1 MAGSEA
7 PGHRMKSNP
16 DQATLSALD
25 RLEEATHLLR
35 ATPARDY
42 VLWLVGTGP
51 FALGLLYFWADQS
64 RSITAAERL
73 PVSAFGLALLF
84 MWARLTQSLF
94 AARLHTRLTGASGAL
109 DPPPWPAVR
118 QFLVPLVVWQATALA
133 LLPLALILVVP
144 FPAYLAF
151 QQSLI
156 VTVHQARGS
165 PGQNFKMALR
175 QSVYRPQQ
183 TSGES
188 SLLCLTW
195 LVLALNTGV
204 MLYTL
209 PQLAKLLF
217 GIESPVTLHPA
228 TTLNTTFAAAVAVL
242 ATLALDPL
250 MKAVAVLRDFEM
262 GSRTTGTDLLAGLRR
277 IPLRGTLAWLLLIA
291 VTAPAGRGQAA
302 EAPSDVSRPIP
313 TTALNRAITEVLERP
328 EFSWREV
335 RPESLAPTEDS
346 TRSFWQRLGTR
357 LGRALERLAR
367 RLETPVKAIA
377 DWIGRLLNNRKPNPG
392 SPLQLDFS
400 GFVEFLLWL
409 LLAGGMAGLTVL
421 GIRVWQQRRAGE
433 VTTAAPAITVPD
445 LESDH
450 VSADQLPEDGWMA
463 MARELADRGEHR
475 AALRALYLACLA
487 GLAAQERLRLGRAK
501 SNRDYELEV
510 RRRTRDR
517 PQIAETFSE
526 IVRVFEWTW
535 HGARPVSP
543 DRFRDVAAAV
553 ERLRTP

>member
-1 MAGSEA
+1 
-7 PGHRMKSNP
+7 MKSNP
-16 DQATLSALD
+16 HQATFSALD
-25 RLEEATHLLR
+25 RLEEATRLLR

-42 VLWLVGTGP
+42 VLWLFGTGP

-73 PVSAFGLALLF
+73 PVSALGLALLF
-84 MWARLTQSLF
+84 LWARLTQALF
-94 AARLHTRLTGASGAL
+94 AARLHARLTGAS
-109 DPPPWPAVR
+109 DPLGQAPFPPVG
-118 QFLVPLVVWQATALA
+118 QFLVPLVAWQAIALA

-156 VTVHQARGS
+156 VTVHQAQGS
-165 PGQNFKMALR
+165 PGQNLRMALR
-175 QSVYRPQQ
+175 QSVYQPQQ
-183 TSGES
+183 TSSES
-188 SLLCLTW
+188 SLLCLSW
-195 LVLALNTGV
+195 LVVALNTGV
-204 MLYTL
+204 MLYAL

-228 TTLNTTFAAAVAVL
+228 TTLNTTFAAAVVVL

-262 GSRTTGTDLLAGLRR
+262 GSRTTGADLLAGLRR
-277 IPLRGTLAWLLLIA
+277 IPLRGTLALLLLFA
-291 VTAPAGRGQAA
+291 VTAPTHRGQAS
-302 EAPSDVSRPIP
+302 EASAVDIRPIP
-313 TTALNRAITEVLERP
+313 TAALNRAITEVLDRP
-328 EFSWREV
+328 EFTWREV
-335 RPESLAPTEDS
+335 RPESVAITEDS
-346 TRSFWQRLGTR
+346 ARSFWQRWRAG
-357 LGRALERLAR
+357 LGRAFENLAR
-367 RLETPVKAIA
+367 RLEKPVKAIA
-377 DWIGRLLNNRKPNPG
+377 DWFGRLLSNRKPNPG
-392 SPLQLDFS
+392 SPLKLDFS

-409 LLAGGMAGLTVL
+409 LLAGGTAGLALL
-421 GIRVWQQRRAGE
+421 GIRIWQQRRAGE
-433 VTTAAPAITVPD
+433 ETVAAPAITVPD
-445 LESDH
+445 LEADH

-475 AALRALYLACLA
+475 PALRALYLACLA

-553 ERLRTP
+553 ERLRNP

>member
-1 MAGSEA
+1 
-7 PGHRMKSNP
+7 MKSNP
-16 DQATLSALD
+16 DQTRLSALD
-25 RLEEATHLLR
+25 RLEQATHLLR

-42 VLWLVGTGP
+42 VLWLIGTGP

-73 PVSAFGLALLF
+73 PVSALGLGLLF
-84 MWARLTQSLF
+84 LWARLTQSLF
-94 AARLHTRLTGASGAL
+94 AARLHARLSGSSDAL
-109 DPPPWPAVR
+109 DQASWR
-118 QFLVPLVVWQATALA
+118 SLKRFLVPLVVWQAMALA

-165 PGQNFKMALR
+165 AGHNLRMALR
-175 QSVYRPQQ
+175 QSGYRPQQ

-228 TTLNTTFAAAVAVL
+228 TTLNTTFAAAVVVL

-262 GSRTTGTDLLAGLRR
+262 GSSSTGEDLLAGLRR
-277 IPLRGTLAWLLLIA
+277 IPLRGTLALLLLFA
-291 VTAPAGRGQAA
+291 AAAPAVRVRATEVPADG
-302 EAPSDVSRPIP
+302 SRPIP
-313 TTALNRAITEVLERP
+313 TATLNRAITEVLDRP
-328 EFSWREV
+328 EFTWREV
-335 RPESLAPTEDS
+335 RPDS
-346 TRSFWQRLGTR
+346 AAISENSARTFWQRWGNR
-357 LGRALERLAR
+357 LKRAFEGLSR
-367 RLETPVKAIA
+367 RLEAPVKAIM
-377 DWIGRLLNNRKPNPG
+377 DWFGRLLSNRKPNPG
-392 SPLQLDFS
+392 SPLKLDFS

-409 LLAGGMAGLTVL
+409 LLVGGIAGLAVL
-421 GIRVWQQRRAGE
+421 GIRIWKQRRAGDE
-433 VTTAAPAITVPD
+433 TAAAPAVIVPD
-445 LESDH
+445 LEADH

-487 GLAAQERLRLGRAK
+487 ALAAQERLRLGRAK